1 MDLQFINTQAMIQPP
16 AWSSS
21 DVRKIKSIKGVT
33 GIRGDERIL
42 WAVPLT
48 EMAIWMFIVD

>member
-1 MDLQFINTQAMIQPP
+1 VDLQFINTQAMIQPP